1 MITLKKC
8 KEILNKNE
16 LKYSD
21 EEIRII
27 RDLLYQMAE
36 LEYHKFFLK
45 KQC

>member
-1 MITLKKC
+1 MISLKKC

-27 RDLLYQMAE
+27 GRFTSSDGVVGLS
-36 LEYHKFFLK
+36 
-45 KQC
+45 